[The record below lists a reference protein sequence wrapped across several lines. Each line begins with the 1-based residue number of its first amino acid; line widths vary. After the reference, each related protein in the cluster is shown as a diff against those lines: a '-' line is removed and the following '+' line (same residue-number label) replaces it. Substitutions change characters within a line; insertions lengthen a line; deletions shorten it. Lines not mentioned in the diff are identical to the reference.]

1 MAYGELIVRLIP
13 IRAATVLS
21 VFAVFNGL
29 GRPVAGFL
37 ADRFGV
43 VWVMIVTYTIQATT
57 LLLFHTFA
65 VTLPTLYVAV
75 AFLGWGFAVTLAMF
89 PTLTSLCFGTERLG
103 SIYGMVF
110 AAYGFAALAPVVGSR
125 IFDVTGSYTPIFV
138 STGIMALI

>member
-1 MAYGELIVRLIP
+1 
-13 IRAATVLS
+13 
-21 VFAVFNGL
+21 
-29 GRPVAGFL
+29 
-37 ADRFGV
+37 
-43 VWVMIVTYTIQATT
+43 
-57 LLLFHTFA
+57 LFHTFA

-103 SIYGMVF
+103 SIYGIVF
-110 AAYGFAALAPVVGSR
+110 TASGFAALAPVVVSR